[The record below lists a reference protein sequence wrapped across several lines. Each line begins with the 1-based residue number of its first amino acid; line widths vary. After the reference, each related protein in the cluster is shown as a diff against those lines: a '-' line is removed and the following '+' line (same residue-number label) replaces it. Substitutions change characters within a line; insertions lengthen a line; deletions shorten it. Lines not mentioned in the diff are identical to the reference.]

1 MKLCVFLPNWIGDA
15 CMATPALRAISSLP
29 NLEELT
35 LVGRPGP
42 LSLLENASFAQVR
55 IPFRPRS
62 KSKSV
67 LGRRALAIEL
77 RRRRLDT
84 ILLMPN
90 SLSSALIARVA
101 GIPRR
106 IGFARD
112 GRSWLLTDAIP
123 LHSSSSRD
131 AIKNPIRNWR
141 ESAAI
146 DYYLRLAE
154 ELGCQSSDRTMELDV
169 SREDRDLSLRLL
181 GQVGFSQHKNL
192 VVMNNSSASASSRL
206 WPVEHVINTC
216 RTLARE
222 GIQVLIHAGPNDRIK
237 ANQIAAS
244 ISHPNVQS
252 MGQMDDLPLGLSR
265 GVLSMADVVV
275 STDSGVRHIAVALN
289 RSVISLFGPTD
300 SKLTTTYNRPEWL
313 IENSLSCRPC
323 LKDTCL
329 LKHHRCMSEL
339 SIDRVLHAVRTVL
352 DRSKEQAA

>member
-1 MKLCVFLPNWIGDA
+1 
-15 CMATPALRAISSLP
+15 MATPALRAISSLP
-29 NLEELT
+29 ELEELT

-42 LSLLENASFAQVR
+42 LSLLENASFAKVR

-62 KSKSV
+62 KSKSI
-67 LGRRALAIEL
+67 LGRRALALEL

-90 SLSSALIARVA
+90 SLSSALIARFA

-123 LHSSSSRD
+123 LYSPSRD
-131 AIKNPIRNWR
+131 ADANRIRNWR
-141 ESAAI
+141 ETAAI

-154 ELGCQSSDRTMELDV
+154 ELGCHSHDRTMELDV
-169 SREDRDLSLRLL
+169 SSEDQDLSRRML
-181 GQVGFSQHKNL
+181 GQIGFSQRKKL

-216 RTLARE
+216 STLARE
-222 GIQVLIHAGPNDRIK
+222 GVQVLIHASPNDRIK
-237 ANQIAAS
+237 ANQIAES

-265 GVLSMADVVV
+265 GILSMADVVV

-289 RSVISLFGPTD
+289 RSVISLFGPTE
-300 SKLTTTYNRPEWL
+300 SRLTTTYNRPEWL

-352 DRSKEQAA
+352 DRSNEQAA

>member
-1 MKLCVFLPNWIGDA
+1 
-15 CMATPALRAISSLP
+15 MATPALRAISSLP
-29 NLEELT
+29 DLEELT

-42 LSLLENASFAQVR
+42 LSLLENASFAKVR

-62 KSKSV
+62 KSKSI
-67 LGRRALAIEL
+67 LGRRALALEL

-90 SLSSALIARVA
+90 SLSSALIARFA

-123 LHSSSSRD
+123 LHSPSRD
-131 AIKNPIRNWR
+131 ADTNRIQNWR
-141 ESAAI
+141 ETAAI

-154 ELGCQSSDRTMELDV
+154 ELGCQSHNRTMELDV
-169 SREDRDLSLRLL
+169 SREDRDLSRRLL
-181 GQVGFSQHKNL
+181 GHIGFSQQKKL

-216 RTLARE
+216 SALARE
-222 GIQVLIHAGPNDRIK
+222 GVQVLIHASPNDRTK
-237 ANQIAAS
+237 ANQIAES

-300 SKLTTTYNRPEWL
+300 SRLTTTYNRPEWL

-323 LKDTCL
+323 LKDACL

-339 SIDRVLHAVRTVL
+339 STDRVLHAVRTVL